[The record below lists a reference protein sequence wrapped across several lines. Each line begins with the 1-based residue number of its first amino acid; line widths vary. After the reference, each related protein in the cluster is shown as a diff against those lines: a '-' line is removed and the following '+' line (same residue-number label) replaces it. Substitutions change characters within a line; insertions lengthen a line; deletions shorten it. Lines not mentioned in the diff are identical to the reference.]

1 MVLVTKKRNFTPL
14 KIDNRKNKIMEDNKN
29 ENYELEKTTYCKN

>member
-14 KIDNRKNKIMEDNKN
+14 KIDNRKNRKNEDNKN
-29 ENYELEKTTYCKN
+29 ENGTKRL